1 MWTNEGKNEE
11 RKKLTYVSIVLALY
25 EISFSN
31 SFAAGVRSTARSL
44 LNRLTSYETTLT
56 AMMFLQIFKFTTALS
71 DYLQT
76 SSLDYIQAWRKIEV
90 TIKSLKEN
98 QREFSSISA
107 AAKEFSIF
115 TSEVIWK
122 HETEID
128 IGLELP
134 QKRRIN
140 IPRRFEDNPNID
152 PEIGASPEKIYEI
165 KTFSV
170 VMDTTIACLENRFSG
185 SNDIKYKINT
195 VQDKSDFEDYMQNEN
210 IEEKCTNIR
219 KCNSCLLCVTN
230 IIYEFNM
237 YSLEYKELFDV
248 YKFLLTIPLTQTT
261 CERSFSKLKLIKTR
275 LRSTLTQPNLES
287 IFIMNCEREIVDEIT
302 NDEIIDSM
310 CEKSLEMFRL
320 LKI

>member
-1 MWTNEGKNEE
+1 MNGEYNGVQAKLKELLPRHVHTWCYAHVLNLVLQQTTSSTVVVISFFGLLQELFVFFKESYKRLDVYECQSNSGHQSHLINIGVTRWRSKNDALVKIFGRISMWTNEGENEE

-128 IGLELP
+128 IDVALFTKYQLP
-134 QKRRIN
+134 
-140 IPRRFEDNPNID
+140 
-152 PEIGASPEKIYEI
+152 Y
-165 KTFSV
+165 
-170 VMDTTIACLENRFSG
+170 TI
-185 SNDIKYKINT
+185 
-195 VQDKSDFEDYMQNEN
+195 
-210 IEEKCTNIR
+210 
-219 KCNSCLLCVTN
+219 
-230 IIYEFNM
+230 
-237 YSLEYKELFDV
+237 
-248 YKFLLTIPLTQTT
+248 
-261 CERSFSKLKLIKTR
+261 
-275 LRSTLTQPNLES
+275 
-287 IFIMNCEREIVDEIT
+287 
-302 NDEIIDSM
+302 
-310 CEKSLEMFRL
+310 
-320 LKI
+320 